1 MGLLD
6 NLRAFFGGKKTTEKR
21 NVSAYTLSSLSNSS
35 VLDSDKAL
43 TFTAVWAAIRLLSE
57 SVSTLPLSVYKKE
70 KNGDKTE
77 LDTDPV
83 CYLLKYKPNSYQNK
97 ITFLEKIMSDLLID
111 GNSYVLIVR
120 NRLGRPV
127 ELLPL
132 QADNVSVF
140 FQDNRLYYSVDEEA
154 IEGGSYNSDDI
165 MHFKLMTDEVGISG
179 LSPIE
184 QCKNAIAWGQDL
196 ETYGKSFFENGAKL
210 SGVLESDRSLS
221 EEAIARLR
229 NSFNDNY
236 AKLKGSNQTAVLEE
250 GLKYKPIQ
258 ISPDQAQWLASRKF
272 SIEEVC
278 RIYNLPPHLLKD
290 LSKSSFNNIE
300 MQSQEFVSYTLMPYL
315 NKIELEMNTKLFKRS
330 ELGTKYVK
338 FNVNGLLRGNVK
350 DRTDFYSSMINAGVM
365 SINEV
370 RAKEDLNQ
378 VEFGN
383 KHFQQMNMT
392 TIEKI
397 GEDASD

>member
-1 MGLLD
+1 MGIID
-6 NLRAFFGGKKTTEKR
+6 NLRNFFGTKTEKETR
-21 NVSAYTLSSLSNSS
+21 NISVNTLNALSSSAT
-35 VLDSDKAL
+35 LDNDKAL

-57 SVSTLPLSVYKKE
+57 SVSTLPVSVYRKE

-77 LDTDPV
+77 LTEDPV
-83 CYLLKYKPNSYQNK
+83 CYLLKYRPNTYQNK
-97 ITFLEKIMSDLLID
+97 ITFLEKIMTDLLVD

-120 NRLGRPV
+120 NRMGRPV

-132 QADNVSVF
+132 DYDNVTVF
-140 FQDNRLYYSVDEEA
+140 FRDNRLYYAVDSETLEE
-154 IEGGSYNSDDI
+154 GSYDSEDI
-165 MHFKLMTDEVGISG
+165 LHFKLITDSDGISG

-184 QCKNAIAWGQDL
+184 QCKNAIEWGRDL

-236 AKLKGSNQTAVLEE
+236 AKLKGANQTAVLEE

-272 SIEEVC
+272 SIEEIC

-315 NKIELEMNTKLFKRS
+315 TKIELEMNIKLFKRS
-330 ELGTKYVK
+330 EIGKKYVK
-338 FNVNGLLRGNVK
+338 FNVNSLLRGNVK
-350 DRTDFYSSMINAGVM
+350 DRADFYKTMINSGVM

-370 RAKEDLNQ
+370 RSKEDFNSIPDG
-378 VEFGN
+378 ER
-383 KHFQQMNMT
+383 HFLQMNMT
-392 TIEKI
+392 TIQKI
-397 GEDASD
+397 GTDASD